1 MNATL
6 ETCDLLPRNGA
17 RPSDTRQ
24 GRLAIEPQD
33 SSPEE
38 APRVNGRARQKCFVC
53 DREIVDG
60 PWFCKV
66 PCEGKPIVVLCCP
79 WCALRYFN
87 SPHPAAIGEEQDRAN
102 YEQSLPFLVD
112 AEKP

>member
-6 ETCDLLPRNGA
+6 ETCDSLPRNGA
-17 RPSDTRQ
+17 RPSGTRH
-24 GRLAIEPQD
+24 GRPAIEPQD

-38 APRVNGRARQKCFVC
+38 APCVNGKARQKCFVC
-53 DREIVDG
+53 GQEIADG
-60 PWFCKV
+60 PWFCKI
-66 PCEGKPIVVLCCP
+66 PREEKPTVLLCCP
-79 WCALRYFN
+79 RCALRYFD

>member
-6 ETCDLLPRNGA
+6 ETCDSLPRNGA
-17 RPSDTRQ
+17 RPSGTRH
-24 GRLAIEPQD
+24 GWLAIEPQE

-38 APRVNGRARQKCFVC
+38 APRVKGNARQKCFAC
-53 DREIVDG
+53 DQEIADG

-66 PCEGKPIVVLCCP
+66 PREGKRIAVLCCP
-79 WCALRYFN
+79 RCALRYFD
-87 SPHPAAIGEEQDRAN
+87 SLHPAANGDELDRAN
-102 YEQSLPFLVD
+102 YEQNLHFLVD